1 MSALSNTPATPI
13 NQITGSNPAGTLMG
27 SAAADLI
34 AFYGGTPVA
43 QRASAVQVAVA
54 TTVSTTSQYGYAQA
68 QADAIVATLNEVVA
82 TLTALG
88 LWKGGA

>member
-1 MSALSNTPATPI
+1 MAIGEYLGNGNPDGSCFGSSATEK
-13 NQITGSNPAGTLMG
+13 
-27 SAAADLI
+27 I

-43 QRASAVQVAVA
+43 QRASAVQVAVTTTAA
-54 TTVSTTSQYGYAQA
+54 TSTTPFGYSST